1 MAFKW
6 TEGDHRAGN
15 ILDVDEF
22 NSSFNNIKGELNGG
36 LDRENLPNASV
47 SNDELAPNAFVKYV
61 VVDNIRLQGTSTAN
75 LSWERLTPG
84 AGTLLT
90 QPIKAITG
98 NFYSGSWRTNPAY
111 NINSVF
117 QEGMLHLEFNCWY
130 WTFNSNASGSFLRS
144 VQFQILVDGAVVVRS
159 GKHIQ
164 NVGQIH
170 LVTDIPISTGKHKI
184 EIRWRCTP
192 FSKGYSPTSHLLSI
206 SAPLFYYD
214 GGQLT
219 AINRYR

>member
-15 ILDVDEF
+15 ILDVDEV
-22 NSSFNNIKGELNGG
+22 NSSFNNVTGELNGG

-75 LSWERLTPG
+75 LSWQRQVSG
-84 AGTLLT
+84 ASSIIT

-98 NFYSGSWRTNPAY
+98 DNYSGSWRTNPTY

-130 WTFNSNASGSFLRS
+130 WTFNSNAYGSFLRS

-184 EIRWRCTP
+184 EISWRCTP
-192 FSKGYSPTSHLLSI
+192 FSEGTFSPTLPLSI
-206 SAPLFYYD
+206 SDPLFYYD

-219 AINRYR
+219 AINRCR